1 MKNKIKSTIDAAI
14 NVAQEISEKVETAI
28 DSVSKTIDCAE
39 ECVDVVKESANAIVE
54 AIEDAPSIED
64 VLKAMVKDR
73 RVGHFIVDVLAGID
87 VSEASMQHFPQDSS
101 TKKDEVD
108 IDSLMAEAE
117 ERGYKRGRNEQIEI
131 KMREPNE
138 WQLPGKNNLSESREP
153 TTILGGM
160 RRSVWE

>member
-39 ECVDVVKESANAIVE
+39 ECVDVVKESANAIAEV
-54 AIEDAPSIED
+54 IEDAPSVDD

-73 RVGHFIVDVLAGID
+73 RVGHFIVDVLTGID
-87 VSEASMQHFPQDSS
+87 VSEASKQHFPQESS
-101 TKKDEVD
+101 TKNNETD
-108 IDSLMAEAE
+108 IDSLIAEAE
-117 ERGYKRGRNEQIEI
+117 ERGYQRGRNEQIEI
-131 KMREPNE
+131 KMQEPNE

-160 RRSVWE
+160 RRSVW